1 MRPAYNIWDLREE
14 AKRRLPK
21 AIWEFIERGT
31 EDDIL
36 TAHNNAALRQIKF
49 NPRTLRD
56 VTTRDLSMELF
67 GKTRPSP
74 LIIAPTGIA
83 DLACF
88 RGESCIAGAAA
99 AAGVPFSLATSSTTS
114 MDTIAGITRDS
125 SEGGAGFWQQ
135 MYLWDRRDLSWQ
147 VVERAASLG
156 AEALIVTVDTP
167 IWPNREF
174 NKRNGMANPIRANPL
189 LAWSIVQRPGWM
201 VGVLGRYMLNGGLP
215 TFANYP
221 EEVAN
226 SGRVTNSPSVSW
238 DDVRELKRRFPGK
251 LLLKGML
258 NCEDVIAAAE
268 HGVDGVIVSNHGGR
282 TFDASP
288 ASIEV
293 LAEIV
298 DAVADRM
305 TVIFDSGIRRGSDV
319 LKAMA
324 IGAHAVMI
332 GRGTLYGAAAG
343 GQAGAARAIAI
354 LKEEISTAMAMIGVT
369 SLGELDRSYLRRE
382 TVPGLQVPVY
392 SG

>member
-1 MRPAYNIWDLREE
+1 MKPAYNIWDLRDQ
-14 AKRRLPK
+14 AKRNLPK

-36 TAHNNAALRQIKF
+36 TAHNNAALRAIKF
-49 NPRTLRD
+49 DPRTLRD
-56 VTTRDLSMELF
+56 VSTRDLSIELF
-67 GKTRPSP
+67 GKKRPSP

-88 RGESCIAGAAA
+88 RGESAIAGAAA
-99 AAGVPFSLATSSTTS
+99 AAGLPFSLATSSTTS
-114 MDTIAGITRDS
+114 VQTIADITRS
-125 SEGGAGFWQQ
+125 GAGFWQQ
-135 MYLWDRRDLSWQ
+135 MYLWERRDLSWQ
-147 VVERAASLG
+147 VVDRAAQLG
-156 AEALIVTVDTP
+156 AEALIITVDTP

-174 NKRNGMANPIRANPL
+174 NKRNGMANPIKANPL
-189 LAWSIVQRPGWM
+189 LAWSIMQKPGWM
-201 VGVLGRYMLNGGLP
+201 TTVLGRYMLNGGLP
-215 TFANYP
+215 KFANYP
-221 EEVAN
+221 AEVAA
-226 SGRVTNSPSVSW
+226 SGGRVTNSPSVSW
-238 DDVRELKRRFPGK
+238 DDVAELKRRFPGK

-258 NCEDVIAAAE
+258 NVDDVIAAAD

-332 GRGTLYGAAAG
+332 GRATLYGAGAG
-343 GQAGAARAIAI
+343 GQPGAARAIEI
-354 LKEEISTAMAMIGVT
+354 LLEEISTAMAMVGVT
-369 SLGELDRSYLRRE
+369 RLDELDRGFLRRE
-382 TVPGLQVPVY
+382 TVPGL
-392 SG
+392 

>member
-1 MRPAYNIWDLREE
+1 MRAAYNIWDLRDQ
-14 AKRRLPK
+14 AKRKIPK
-21 AIWEFIERGT
+21 AIWEFIERGS

-36 TAHNNAALRQIKF
+36 IAHNNAALRAIKF
-49 NPRTLRD
+49 DPRTLRD
-56 VTTRDLSMELF
+56 VTTRDLSIELF
-67 GKTRPSP
+67 GKKRPSP

-88 RGESCIAGAAA
+88 RGESAIAGAAA
-99 AAGVPFSLATSSTTS
+99 AAGLPFSLATSSTTS
-114 MDTIAGITRDS
+114 VDTIARITSGGSGS
-125 SEGGAGFWQQ
+125 STGFWQQ
-135 MYLWDRRDLSWQ
+135 MYLWERRDLSWQ
-147 VVERAASLG
+147 VVDRAAELG
-156 AEALIVTVDTP
+156 AEALIVTVDVP

-174 NKRNGMANPIRANPL
+174 NKRNGMANPIKANPL
-189 LAWSIVQRPGWM
+189 LAWSIMQRPGWM
-201 VGVLGRYMLNGGLP
+201 TTVLGRYLLNGGLP

-221 EEVAN
+221 AEVAKT
-226 SGRVTNSPSVSW
+226 GRVTNSPSVTW

-258 NCEDVIAAAE
+258 NRDDVIAAAE
-268 HGVDGVIVSNHGGR
+268 HGVDGVVVSNHGGR
-282 TFDASP
+282 TFDAAP

-332 GRGTLYGAAAG
+332 GRATLYGAGAG
-343 GQAGAARAIAI
+343 GQEGAARAIAI
-354 LKEEISTAMAMIGVT
+354 IKEEISTAMAMVGVR
-369 SLGELDRSYLRRE
+369 SLDELDRSYLRAG
-382 TVPGLQVPVY
+382 TVPGL
-392 SG
+392 

>member
-1 MRPAYNIWDLREE
+1 MRPAYNIWDLRDQ
-14 AKRRLPK
+14 ARRKLPK

-36 TAHNNAALRQIKF
+36 TAHNNAALRAIKF
-49 NPRTLRD
+49 DPRTMRD
-56 VTTRDLSMELF
+56 VSTRDLSIDLF
-67 GKTRPSP
+67 GRRRASP

-83 DLACF
+83 DLACY
-88 RGESCIAGAAA
+88 RGESAIAGAAA

-114 MDTIAGITRDS
+114 IETIADLTRT
-125 SEGGAGFWQQ
+125 GAGFWQQ
-135 MYLWDRRDLSWQ
+135 MYLWERRDLSWQ
-147 VVERAASLG
+147 VVDRAARLG

-189 LAWSIVQRPGWM
+189 LAWSIMQRPGWM
-201 VGVLGRYMLNGGLP
+201 TTVLGRYLLGGGLP
-215 TFANYP
+215 RFANYP
-221 EEVAN
+221 AEVAN
-226 SGRVTNSPSVSW
+226 GARVTNSPSVSW
-238 DDVRELKRRFPGK
+238 NDVRELKRRFPGK
-251 LLLKGML
+251 LLLKGIL
-258 NCEDVIAAAE
+258 NRADAIAAAD

-293 LAEIV
+293 LAGIV

-332 GRGTLYGAAAG
+332 GRATLYGAAAG
-343 GQAGAARAIAI
+343 GQPGAARAIDI
-354 LKEEISTAMAMIGVT
+354 LMEEISTAMAMVGAT
-369 SLGELDRSYLRRE
+369 SMSELDRGFLRRE
-382 TVPGLQVPVY
+382 TVPGL
-392 SG
+392 

>member
-1 MRPAYNIWDLREE
+1 MKPAYNIWDLRDQ
-14 AKRRLPK
+14 ARRRLPK

-36 TAHNNAALRQIKF
+36 TAHNNAALRRIKF
-49 NPRTLRD
+49 APRTLRD
-56 VTTRDLSMELF
+56 VSTRDLSIALF
-67 GKTRPSP
+67 GKRRPTP

-114 MDTIAGITRDS
+114 MDTIARITK
-125 SEGGAGFWQQ
+125 GGAGFWQQ
-135 MYLWDRRDLSWQ
+135 MYLWERRDLSWQ
-147 VVERAASLG
+147 VVDRAAALG

-174 NKRNGMANPIRANPL
+174 NKRNGMANPIRPNPR
-189 LAWSIVQRPGWM
+189 LAWSIAQRPGWM
-201 VGVLGRYMLNGGLP
+201 TGVLGRYMLNGGLP
-215 TFANYP
+215 RFANYP
-221 EEVAN
+221 AEVAGT
-226 SGRVTNSPSVSW
+226 GRVTNSPSVSW
-238 DDVRELKRRFPGK
+238 EDVRELKRRFPGK

-258 NCEDVIAAAE
+258 NREDAIAAAE

-298 DAVADRM
+298 DAVGTRM

-319 LKAMA
+319 LKAIA

-332 GRGTLYGAAAG
+332 GRATLYGAGAG
-343 GQAGAARAIAI
+343 GQAGAARAIDI
-354 LKEEISTAMAMIGVT
+354 LREEIGTAMAMIGVT
-369 SLGELDRSYLRRE
+369 ALDELDRSYLRRD
-382 TVPGLQVPVY
+382 TVPGL
-392 SG
+392 

>member
-1 MRPAYNIWDLREE
+1 MKPAYNIWDLRDQ

-31 EDDIL
+31 EDDLLI
-36 TAHNNAALRQIKF
+36 AHNNAALRGIRF
-49 NPRTLRD
+49 SPRTLRD
-56 VTTRDLSMELF
+56 VTTRDVSIELF
-67 GKTRPSP
+67 GKRRSSP

-88 RGESCIAGAAA
+88 RGESCIAAAAA

-114 MDTIAGITRDS
+114 MDTIAGLTAD
-125 SEGGAGFWQQ
+125 GAGFWQQ
-135 MYLWDRRDLSWQ
+135 MYLWERREHSWQ
-147 VVERAASLG
+147 VVDRAARLG

-174 NKRNGMANPIRANPL
+174 NKRNGMANPIQANPL
-189 LAWSIVQRPGWM
+189 LAWSIVQRPRWM
-201 VGVLGRYMLNGGLP
+201 TTVLGRYMLNGGLP

-221 EEVAN
+221 DEAKAGGKGVA
-226 SGRVTNSPSVSW
+226 RVTNSPSVNW
-238 DDVRELKRRFPGK
+238 QDVAELKRRFPGK
-251 LLLKGML
+251 LLLKGIL
-258 NCEDVIAAAE
+258 NRADAIAAAD
-268 HGVDGVIVSNHGGR
+268 HGVDGIVVSNHGGR

-298 DAVADRM
+298 DAVADRA

-319 LKAMA
+319 LKALA

-332 GRGTLYGAAAG
+332 GRATLYGAAAG
-343 GQAGAARAIAI
+343 GRTGAARAIEI
-354 LKEEISTAMAMIGVT
+354 LKDEISGSMAMLGVS
-369 SLGELDRSYLRRE
+369 SLDELDRTALRRE
-382 TVPGLQVPVY
+382 TVPGL
-392 SG
+392 

>member
-1 MRPAYNIWDLREE
+1 MKPAYNIWDLRAQAE
-14 AKRRLPK
+14 RRLPK

-31 EDDIL
+31 EDDLLIR
-36 TAHNNAALRQIKF
+36 HNNEMLRRIKF
-49 NPRTLRD
+49 DPRTLRD
-56 VTTRDLSMELF
+56 VSTRDISIELF
-67 GKTRPSP
+67 GRKRPSP

-83 DLACF
+83 DLACY
-88 RGESCIAGAAA
+88 RGESCIAGAAS
-99 AAGVPFSLATSSTTS
+99 AAGLPFSLATSSTTS
-114 MDTIAGITRDS
+114 MDTIADITRT
-125 SEGGAGFWQQ
+125 GAGFWQQ
-135 MYLWDRRDLSWQ
+135 MYLWERRDLSWQ

-189 LAWSIVQRPGWM
+189 LAWSIAQRPGWM
-201 VGVLGRYMLNGGLP
+201 VGVLGRYMLDGGLP

-221 EEVAN
+221 AEVGAKKGGGV
-226 SGRVTNSPSVSW
+226 GRVTNSPSVSW
-238 DDVRELKRRFPGK
+238 EDVRELKRRFPGK

-258 NCEDVIAAAE
+258 NRADVLAAAD

-298 DAVADRM
+298 DAVAGRM
-305 TVIFDSGIRRGSDV
+305 TVIFDSGVRRGSDV

-324 IGAHAVMI
+324 IGADAVMI
-332 GRGTLYGAAAG
+332 GRATLYGAAAG
-343 GQAGAARAIAI
+343 GREGAARAIAI
-354 LKEEISTAMAMIGVT
+354 LKEEVSTAMAMVGVT
-369 SLGELDRSYLRRE
+369 TLRELDRDFLRRE
-382 TVPGLQVPVY
+382 TVPGL
-392 SG
+392 

>member
-1 MRPAYNIWDLREE
+1 MKPAYNIWDLREQ
-14 AKRRLPK
+14 AKRKLPK

-36 TAHNNAALRQIKF
+36 TVHNNEALRRIKF
-49 NPRTLRD
+49 DPRTLRD
-56 VTTRDLSMELF
+56 VTTRDLSIELF
-67 GKTRPSP
+67 GKRRASP

-114 MDTIAGITRDS
+114 VDTIARITRD
-125 SEGGAGFWQQ
+125 GAGFWQQ

-147 VVERAASLG
+147 VVDRAASLG

-174 NKRNGMANPIRANPL
+174 NKRNGMANPIRANPR

-201 VGVLGRYMLNGGLP
+201 AMVLGRYVLNGGLP
-215 TFANYP
+215 KFANYP
-221 EEVAN
+221 AEVAN
-226 SGRVTNSPSVSW
+226 GGRVTNSPSVSW
-238 DDVRELKRRFPGK
+238 DDVCELKRRFPGK

-258 NCEDVIAAAE
+258 NRADVIVAAD

-293 LAEIV
+293 LADIV

-319 LKAMA
+319 LKAIA

-332 GRGTLYGAAAG
+332 GRATLYGAAAG
-343 GQAGAARAIAI
+343 NQPGAARAIEI
-354 LKEEISTAMAMIGVT
+354 LKEEISTAMAMVGVT
-369 SLGELDRSYLRRE
+369 SFSELDRSFLRRE
-382 TVPGLQVPVY
+382 TVPGL
-392 SG
+392 

>member
-1 MRPAYNIWDLREE
+1 MKPAYNIWDLRDQ
-14 AKRRLPK
+14 ARRRLPK

-36 TAHNNAALRQIKF
+36 TAHNNAALRRIKF
-49 NPRTLRD
+49 APRTLRD
-56 VTTRDLSMELF
+56 VSTRDLSIELF
-67 GKTRPSP
+67 GKRRPTP

-114 MDTIAGITRDS
+114 MDTIAGITK
-125 SEGGAGFWQQ
+125 GGAGFWQQ
-135 MYLWDRRDLSWQ
+135 MYLWERRDLSWQ
-147 VVERAASLG
+147 VVDRAAALG

-174 NKRNGMANPIRANPL
+174 NKRNGMANPIRPNPR
-189 LAWSIVQRPGWM
+189 LAWSIAQRPGWM
-201 VGVLGRYMLNGGLP
+201 TGVLGRYMLNGGLP
-215 TFANYP
+215 RFANYP
-221 EEVAN
+221 AEVAGT
-226 SGRVTNSPSVSW
+226 GRVTNSPSVSW
-238 DDVRELKRRFPGK
+238 EDVRELKRRFPGK

-258 NCEDVIAAAE
+258 NREDAIAAAE

-298 DAVADRM
+298 DAVGTRM

-319 LKAMA
+319 LKAIA

-332 GRGTLYGAAAG
+332 GRATLYGAGAG
-343 GQAGAARAIAI
+343 GQAGAARAIDI
-354 LKEEISTAMAMIGVT
+354 LREEIGTAMAMIGVT
-369 SLGELDRSYLRRE
+369 ALDELDRSYLRRD
-382 TVPGLQVPVY
+382 TVPGL
-392 SG
+392 

>member
-1 MRPAYNIWDLREE
+1 MKPAYNIWDLREQ
-14 AKRRLPK
+14 ARRRLPK

-36 TAHNNAALRQIKF
+36 TAHNNAALRAIKF
-49 NPRTLRD
+49 SPRTLRD
-56 VTTRDLSMELF
+56 VTTRDLSIELF
-67 GKTRPSP
+67 GKTRSSP

-88 RGESCIAGAAA
+88 RGESAIAGAAA
-99 AAGVPFSLATSSTTS
+99 AAGLPFSLATSSTTS
-114 MDTIAGITRDS
+114 MDTISRITAGGT
-125 SEGGAGFWQQ
+125 GFWQQ

-147 VVERAASLG
+147 VVDRAAELG
-156 AEALIVTVDTP
+156 AEALITTVDTP

-174 NKRNGMANPIRANPL
+174 NNRNGMANPIRANPL

-201 VGVLGRYMLNGGLP
+201 TAVLGRYMLGGGLP

-221 EEVAN
+221 AEVGARK
-226 SGRVTNSPSVSW
+226 GGGVARVTNSPSVSW

-258 NCEDVIAAAE
+258 NREDAIAAAE

-282 TFDASP
+282 TFDAGP

-298 DAVADRM
+298 DAVGGRM

-319 LKAMA
+319 LKAIA
-324 IGAHAVMI
+324 IGADAVMI
-332 GRGTLYGAAAG
+332 GRATLYGAGAG
-343 GQAGAARAIAI
+343 GQEGAARAIAI
-354 LKEEISTAMAMIGVT
+354 LKEEISTAMAMVGVR
-369 SLGELDRSYLRRE
+369 SLGELDRGYLRQE
-382 TVPGLQVPVY
+382 TVPGLR
-392 SG
+392 GAGA

>member
-1 MRPAYNIWDLREE
+1 MKPAYNIWDLRDQ
-14 AKRRLPK
+14 ARRRLPK

-36 TAHNNAALRQIKF
+36 TAHNNAALRRIKF

-56 VTTRDLSMELF
+56 VTTRDLSIELF
-67 GKTRPSP
+67 GRKRPSP

-114 MDTIAGITRDS
+114 MDTIAGITQ
-125 SEGGAGFWQQ
+125 GAAGFWQQ
-135 MYLWDRRDLSWQ
+135 MYLWERRDLSWQ
-147 VVERAASLG
+147 VVDRAAALG

-174 NKRNGMANPIRANPL
+174 NKRNGMANPIRPNPR

-201 VGVLGRYMLNGGLP
+201 TAVLGRYMLNGGLP
-215 TFANYP
+215 RFANYP
-221 EEVAN
+221 AEVAGT
-226 SGRVTNSPSVSW
+226 GRVTNSPSVSW
-238 DDVRELKRRFPGK
+238 DDIRELKRRFPGK

-258 NCEDVIAAAE
+258 NREDAIAAAE

-298 DAVADRM
+298 DAVGTRM

-319 LKAMA
+319 LKAIA

-332 GRGTLYGAAAG
+332 GRATLYGAGAG
-343 GQAGAARAIAI
+343 GQEGAARAIEI
-354 LKEEISTAMAMIGVT
+354 LEEEIGIAMAMIGVT
-369 SLGELDRSYLRRE
+369 SLGELDRSYLRRD
-382 TVPGLQVPVY
+382 TVPGL
-392 SG
+392 

>member
-1 MRPAYNIWDLREE
+1 MKPAYNIWDLRDQ
-14 AKRRLPK
+14 ARRRIPK
-21 AIWEFIERGT
+21 AIWEFIERGS

-36 TAHNNAALRQIKF
+36 IAHNNAALRAIKF
-49 NPRTLRD
+49 DPRTLRD
-56 VTTRDLSMELF
+56 VTTRDLSIELF
-67 GKTRPSP
+67 GKARPSP

-88 RGESCIAGAAA
+88 RGESAIAGAAA
-99 AAGVPFSLATSSTTS
+99 AAGLPFSLATSSTTS
-114 MDTIAGITRDS
+114 VDTIAGITS
-125 SEGGAGFWQQ
+125 GGTGFWQQ
-135 MYLWDRRDLSWQ
+135 RYLWERRDLSWQ
-147 VVERAASLG
+147 VVDRAAALG
-156 AEALIVTVDTP
+156 AEALIVTVDVP

-174 NKRNGMANPIRANPL
+174 NKRNGMANPIKANPL
-189 LAWSIVQRPGWM
+189 LAWSIMQRPGWM
-201 VGVLGRYMLNGGLP
+201 TTVLGRYLLNGGLP

-221 EEVAN
+221 VEVA
-226 SGRVTNSPSVSW
+226 STGRVTNSPSVTW

-258 NCEDVIAAAE
+258 NREDVIAAAD
-268 HGVDGVIVSNHGGR
+268 HGVDGVVVSNHGGR
-282 TFDASP
+282 TFDAAP

-305 TVIFDSGIRRGSDV
+305 TVIFDSGVRRGSDV

-332 GRGTLYGAAAG
+332 GRATLYGAGAG
-343 GQAGAARAIAI
+343 GQEGAARAIAI
-354 LKEEISTAMAMIGVT
+354 LKEEISTSMAMVGVT
-369 SLGELDRSYLRRE
+369 NLRELDRGFLRRE
-382 TVPGLQVPVY
+382 TVPGLRQHPSTS

>member
-1 MRPAYNIWDLREE
+1 MKPAYNIWDLRDQ
-14 AKRRLPK
+14 ARRRLPK

-36 TAHNNAALRQIKF
+36 TAHNNAALRRIKF
-49 NPRTLRD
+49 APRTLRD
-56 VTTRDLSMELF
+56 VSTRDLSIELF
-67 GKTRPSP
+67 GKRRPTP

-88 RGESCIAGAAA
+88 RGESCIAGAGA

-114 MDTIAGITRDS
+114 MDTIAGITK
-125 SEGGAGFWQQ
+125 GGAGFWQQ
-135 MYLWDRRDLSWQ
+135 MYLWERRDLSWQ
-147 VVERAASLG
+147 VVDRAAALG

-174 NKRNGMANPIRANPL
+174 NKRNGMANPIRPNPR
-189 LAWSIVQRPGWM
+189 LAWSIAQRPGWM
-201 VGVLGRYMLNGGLP
+201 TGVLGRYMLNGGLP
-215 TFANYP
+215 RFANYP
-221 EEVAN
+221 AEVAGT
-226 SGRVTNSPSVSW
+226 GRVTNSPSVSW
-238 DDVRELKRRFPGK
+238 EDVRELKRRFPGK

-258 NCEDVIAAAE
+258 NREDAIAAAE

-298 DAVADRM
+298 DAVGTRM

-319 LKAMA
+319 LKAIA

-332 GRGTLYGAAAG
+332 GRATLYGAGAG
-343 GQAGAARAIAI
+343 GKAGAARAIDI
-354 LKEEISTAMAMIGVT
+354 LKEEIGTAMAMIGVT
-369 SLGELDRSYLRRE
+369 ALDELDRSYLRRD
-382 TVPGLQVPVY
+382 TVPGL
-392 SG
+392 

>member
-1 MRPAYNIWDLREE
+1 MKAAYNIWDLRDQ
-14 AKRRLPK
+14 ARRRIPK

-36 TAHNNAALRQIKF
+36 IAHNNAALRAIKF

-56 VTTRDLSMELF
+56 VTTRDLSIELF

-83 DLACF
+83 DLACY
-88 RGESCIAGAAA
+88 RGESAIAGAAA
-99 AAGVPFSLATSSTTS
+99 AAGLPFSLATSSTTS
-114 MDTIAGITRDS
+114 VDTIAQITS
-125 SEGGAGFWQQ
+125 GGTGFWQQ
-135 MYLWDRRDLSWQ
+135 MYLWERRDLSWQ
-147 VVERAASLG
+147 VVDRAARLG

-189 LAWSIVQRPGWM
+189 LAWSIMQKPGWM
-201 VGVLGRYMLNGGLP
+201 TTVLGRYILNGGLP

-221 EEVAN
+221 AEVAN
-226 SGRVTNSPSVSW
+226 TGRVTNSPSVTW
-238 DDVRELKRRFPGK
+238 GDVRELKRRFPGK

-258 NCEDVIAAAE
+258 NRDDVIAAAD

-305 TVIFDSGIRRGSDV
+305 TVIFDSGVRRGSDV
-319 LKAMA
+319 LKAIA

-332 GRGTLYGAAAG
+332 GRATLYGAGAG
-343 GQAGAARAIAI
+343 GQAGAARAIEL
-354 LKEEISTAMAMIGVT
+354 LKEEISTSMAMVGVR
-369 SLGELDRSYLRRE
+369 SLAELDRSYLREE
-382 TVPGLQVPVY
+382 TVPGL
-392 SG
+392 

>member
-1 MRPAYNIWDLREE
+1 MKPAYNIWDLRAQAE
-14 AKRRLPK
+14 RRLPK

-31 EDDIL
+31 EDDLLIR
-36 TAHNNAALRQIKF
+36 HNNEMLRRIKF
-49 NPRTLRD
+49 APRTLRD
-56 VTTRDLSMELF
+56 VSTRDVSIELF
-67 GKTRPSP
+67 GKPRPSP

-83 DLACF
+83 DLACY
-88 RGESCIAGAAA
+88 RGESCIAGAAS

-114 MDTIAGITRDS
+114 MDTIADITRT
-125 SEGGAGFWQQ
+125 GAGFWQQ
-135 MYLWDRRDLSWQ
+135 MYLWERRDLSWQ

-189 LAWSIVQRPGWM
+189 LAWSIAQRPGWM

-221 EEVAN
+221 AEVA
-226 SGRVTNSPSVSW
+226 SGGRVTNSPSVSW
-238 DDVRELKRRFPGK
+238 EDVRELKRRFPGK

-258 NCEDVIAAAE
+258 NRADVLAAAD

-298 DAVADRM
+298 DAVAGRM
-305 TVIFDSGIRRGSDV
+305 TVIFDSGVRRGSDV
-319 LKAMA
+319 LKAIA
-324 IGAHAVMI
+324 IGADAVMI
-332 GRGTLYGAAAG
+332 GRATLYGAAAG
-343 GQAGAARAIAI
+343 GREGAARAIAI
-354 LKEEISTAMAMIGVT
+354 LNEEISTAMAMVGVT
-369 SLGELDRSYLRRE
+369 TLRELDRDFLRRE
-382 TVPGLQVPVY
+382 TVPGLQ
-392 SG
+392 GL

>member
-1 MRPAYNIWDLREE
+1 MKPAYNIWDLREQAE
-14 AKRRLPK
+14 RRLPK

-31 EDDIL
+31 EDDLLIR
-36 TAHNNAALRQIKF
+36 HNNEMLRRIKF
-49 NPRTLRD
+49 DPRTLRD
-56 VTTRDLSMELF
+56 VSTRDVSVELF
-67 GKTRPSP
+67 GKPRPSP

-83 DLACF
+83 DLACY
-88 RGESCIAGAAA
+88 RGESCIAGAAS

-114 MDTIAGITRDS
+114 MDTIADITRT
-125 SEGGAGFWQQ
+125 GAGFWQQ
-135 MYLWDRRDLSWQ
+135 MYLWERRDLSWQ

-189 LAWSIVQRPGWM
+189 LAWSIARRPGWM

-221 EEVAN
+221 AEVA
-226 SGRVTNSPSVSW
+226 SGGRVTNSPSVSW
-238 DDVRELKRRFPGK
+238 EDVRELKRRFPGK
-251 LLLKGML
+251 MLLKGML
-258 NCEDVIAAAE
+258 NRADVLAAAD

-298 DAVADRM
+298 DAVAGRM
-305 TVIFDSGIRRGSDV
+305 TVIFDSGVRRGSDV
-319 LKAMA
+319 LKAIA
-324 IGAHAVMI
+324 IGADAVMI
-332 GRGTLYGAAAG
+332 GRATLYGAAAG
-343 GQAGAARAIAI
+343 GREGAARAIAI
-354 LKEEISTAMAMIGVT
+354 LNEEISTAMAMVGVT
-369 SLGELDRSYLRRE
+369 TLRELDRDFLRRE
-382 TVPGLQVPVY
+382 TVPGLQ
-392 SG
+392 GL

>member
-1 MRPAYNIWDLREE
+1 LKPAYNIWDLREQ
-14 AKRRLPK
+14 ARRKLPG

-36 TAHNNAALRQIKF
+36 TAHNNAALRRIRF
-49 NPRTLRD
+49 DPRTLRD
-56 VTTRDLSMELF
+56 VTTRDLSIELF
-67 GKTRPSP
+67 GKRRASP

-99 AAGVPFSLATSSTTS
+99 AAGLPFSLATSSTTG
-114 MDTIAGITRDS
+114 MDTIARITRD
-125 SEGGAGFWQQ
+125 GAGFWQQ
-135 MYLWDRRDLSWQ
+135 MYLWERRDLSWQ
-147 VVERAASLG
+147 VVDRAASLG

-167 IWPNREF
+167 VWPNREF
-174 NKRNGMANPIRANPL
+174 NRRNGMANPIRANPL
-189 LAWSIVQRPGWM
+189 LAWSIMQRPGWM
-201 VGVLGRYMLNGGLP
+201 AAVLGRYMLNGGLP
-215 TFANYP
+215 AFANYP
-221 EEVAN
+221 AEVAN
-226 SGRVTNSPSVSW
+226 GGRVTNSPSVSW
-238 DDVRELKRRFPGK
+238 QDVEELKRRFPGK

-258 NCEDVIAAAE
+258 NREDALRAAG

-319 LKAMA
+319 LKAIA

-332 GRGTLYGAAAG
+332 GRATLYGAAAG
-343 GQAGAARAIAI
+343 GRAGAARAIAI
-354 LKEEISTAMAMIGVT
+354 LKEEIGTAMAMVGVT
-369 SLGELDRSYLRRE
+369 TLDELDRSFLRRD
-382 TVPGLQVPVY
+382 TVPGL
-392 SG
+392 

>member
-1 MRPAYNIWDLREE
+1 MKPAYNIWDLRDR
-14 AKRRLPK
+14 ARRNLPK

-36 TAHNNAALRQIKF
+36 TTHNNAALRAIKF
-49 NPRTLRD
+49 SPRTMRD
-56 VTTRDLSMELF
+56 VTTRDLSINLF
-67 GKTRPSP
+67 GKSRPSP

-88 RGESCIAGAAA
+88 RGESAIARAAA
-99 AAGVPFSLATSSTTS
+99 AAGLPFSLATSSTTS
-114 MDTIAGITRDS
+114 VDTIAEITKT
-125 SEGGAGFWQQ
+125 GAGFWQQ
-135 MYLWDRRDLSWQ
+135 MYLWERRDLSWE
-147 VVERAASLG
+147 VVDRAARLG

-189 LAWSIVQRPGWM
+189 LAWSIVRKPGWM
-201 VGVLGRYMLNGGLP
+201 AAVLGRYMLNGGLP
-215 TFANYP
+215 SFANYP
-221 EEVAN
+221 SEARGSGKGVA
-226 SGRVTNSPSVSW
+226 RVTNSPSVTW
-238 DDVRELKRRFPGK
+238 DDVREIKRRFPGK

-258 NCEDVIAAAE
+258 NRDDAIAAAD

-298 DAVADRM
+298 DAVASRM
-305 TVIFDSGIRRGSDV
+305 TVIFDSGVRRGSDV

-332 GRGTLYGAAAG
+332 GRATLYGAGAG
-343 GQAGAARAIAI
+343 GQEGAARAIEI
-354 LKEEISTAMAMIGVT
+354 LKEEISTAMAMIGAT
-369 SLGELDRSYLRRE
+369 SLAQLDRGFLRSE
-382 TVPGLQVPVY
+382 TVPGLGTEQR
-392 SG
+392 

>member
-1 MRPAYNIWDLREE
+1 MKPAYNIWDLREQ

-21 AIWEFIERGT
+21 AVWEFIERGT

-36 TAHNNAALRQIKF
+36 IAHNNAMLRAIKF
-49 NPRTLRD
+49 DPRALRD
-56 VTTRDLSMELF
+56 VTTRDLSIELF
-67 GKTRPSP
+67 GKKRPSP
-74 LIIAPTGIA
+74 LIIAPTGVA

-88 RGESCIAGAAA
+88 RGESCIAAAA
-99 AAGVPFSLATSSTTS
+99 SAAGLPFSLATSSTTS
-114 MDTIAGITRDS
+114 MDTIAEITRS
-125 SEGGAGFWQQ
+125 GAGFWQQ

-147 VVERAASLG
+147 VVDRAASLG

-174 NKRNGMANPIRANPL
+174 NKRNGMANPIRANRL
-189 LAWSIVQRPGWM
+189 LAQSFMMKPAWM
-201 VGVLGRYMLNGGLP
+201 ARVIGRYMLSGGLP
-215 TFANYP
+215 KFANYP
-221 EEVAN
+221 AEVAN
-226 SGRVTNSPSVSW
+226 GGRVTNSPSVSW
-238 DDVRELKRRFPGK
+238 QDVAELKKRFPGK

-258 NCEDVIAAAE
+258 NRDDVIAAAD

-319 LKAMA
+319 LKAVA

-332 GRGTLYGAAAG
+332 GRATLYGAAAG
-343 GQAGAARAIAI
+343 DRAGAARAIEI
-354 LKEEISTAMAMIGVT
+354 LKEEISTAMAMVGVT
-369 SLGELDRSYLRRE
+369 SLGALDRSYLRRE
-382 TVPGLQVPVY
+382 TVPGLQ

>member
-1 MRPAYNIWDLREE
+1 MKPAYNIWDLRDQ
-14 AKRRLPK
+14 ARRRLPK

-36 TAHNNAALRQIKF
+36 TAHNNAALRRIKF
-49 NPRTLRD
+49 APRTLRD
-56 VTTRDLSMELF
+56 VSTRDLSIELF
-67 GKTRPSP
+67 GKRRPTP

-114 MDTIAGITRDS
+114 MDTIAGITK
-125 SEGGAGFWQQ
+125 GGAGFWQQ
-135 MYLWDRRDLSWQ
+135 MYLWERRDLSWQ
-147 VVERAASLG
+147 VVDRAAALG

-174 NKRNGMANPIRANPL
+174 NKRNGMANPIRPNPR
-189 LAWSIVQRPGWM
+189 LAWSIAQRPGWM
-201 VGVLGRYMLNGGLP
+201 TGVLGRYMLNGGLP
-215 TFANYP
+215 RFANYP
-221 EEVAN
+221 AEVAGT
-226 SGRVTNSPSVSW
+226 GRVTNSPSVSW
-238 DDVRELKRRFPGK
+238 EDVRELKRRFPGK

-258 NCEDVIAAAE
+258 NREDAIAAAE

-298 DAVADRM
+298 DAVATRM

-319 LKAMA
+319 LKAIA

-332 GRGTLYGAAAG
+332 GRATLYGAGAG
-343 GQAGAARAIAI
+343 GQAGAARAIDI
-354 LKEEISTAMAMIGVT
+354 LREEIGTAMAMIGVT
-369 SLGELDRSYLRRE
+369 ALDELDRSYLRRD
-382 TVPGLQVPVY
+382 TVPGL
-392 SG
+392 